1 VALAVLMT
9 QLLSGCVS
17 PNYPT
22 LKQTRI
28 RVSWQMTSYRNAAY
42 AGRLTLGERERVDA
56 AYAKYEAA
64 FNEAVQAAHNNYEAP
79 TPDNVKALAYEVIRV
94 ISAIPY

>member
-1 VALAVLMT
+1 MVLLVT
-9 QLLSGCVS
+9 LLLIGCVS

-28 RVSWQMTSYRNAAY
+28 RVSWSMTGYRNAAI
-42 AGRLTLGERERVDA
+42 AGRLTLGERERVNAAYVKYQAAFDEAIATAHSNYDA
-56 AYAKYEAA
+56 A
-64 FNEAVQAAHNNYEAP
+64 
-79 TPDNVKALAYEVIRV
+79 TPDNVKVLAFEVIRV